1 MNQLEIIYSRFLSL
15 ITDYVY
21 LELTQEELELELET
35 KLEIALSKL
44 VRFQPV
50 TYSSITKSFSRT
62 LTQLEMTIIA
72 HAILV
77 EWLAIK
83 VYNVRQMEFLLS
95 SKDFRSFSSA
105 NHIKEMSSLQTY
117 AEEQLHY
124 LMKQYTFMKVYGSNL
139 GATL

>member
-1 MNQLEIIYSRFLSL
+1 MNQLEVIYSRFLSL

-21 LELTQEELELELET
+21 LELTEEELEKELET

-44 VRFQPV
+44 VRFEPV

-62 LTQLEMTIIA
+62 LTPLEMTIIA

-77 EWLAIK
+77 EWLAIR

-95 SKDFRSFSSA
+95 SKDFNAFSGA
-105 NHIKEMSSLQTY
+105 NHLKEMTSLQFY

-124 LMKQYTFMKVYGSNL
+124 LMKQYTFMKVYGAKL
-139 GATL
+139 